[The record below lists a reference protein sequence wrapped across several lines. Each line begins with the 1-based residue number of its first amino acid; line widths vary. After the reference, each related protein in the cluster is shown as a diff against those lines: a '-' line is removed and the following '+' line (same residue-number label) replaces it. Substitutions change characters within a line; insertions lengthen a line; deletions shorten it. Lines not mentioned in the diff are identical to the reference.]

1 MDMKTAAIHTLCD
14 FEEKPAL
21 FSKKG
26 GELHLSGPDLIKL
39 LQAVLD
45 KGVPFRFRAKG
56 FSMSPFIKDNDVI
69 TVSPLTDDSTR
80 SGDVVA
86 FIRPE
91 MKKLVIHRVVGKEGE
106 YFHIKGD
113 NITDTDELIPIANIL
128 GRVTRVERNGKKI
141 FFGLGPER
149 FLIAFLTRR
158 GLLFPLLYPIWRM
171 VRPIF
176 RRTFS

>member
-1 MDMKTAAIHTLCD
+1 MKPAEIHTLRN
-14 FEEKPAL
+14 FEDKPAL

-26 GELHLSGPDLIKL
+26 DELKLSGPDLIGL
-39 LQAVLD
+39 LQTVLN
-45 KGVPFRFRAKG
+45 KGMPFRFRAKG

-91 MKKLVIHRVVGKEGE
+91 IKKLVIHRVVGKKGE
-106 YFHIKGD
+106 YFQIKGD
-113 NITDTDELIPIANIL
+113 NITDTDELIPVANIM
-128 GRVTRVERNGKKI
+128 GRVTRVERNRKEI

-149 FLIAFLTRR
+149 FLIAFLTGR
-158 GLLFPLLYPIWRM
+158 GLLFPLVYPLWRM
-171 VRPIF
+171 VRPIV
-176 RRTFS
+176 RRTFF

>member
-1 MDMKTAAIHTLCD
+1 MKPTEIDTSCSVRD
-14 FEEKPAL
+14 KPAL

-26 GELHLSGPDLIKL
+26 GELKLSGPDLIEL
-39 LQAVLD
+39 LRAVLD

-56 FSMSPFIKDNDVI
+56 FSMSPFIKDDDVI
-69 TVSPLTDDSTR
+69 TVSPLTDGSIR

-91 MKKLVIHRVVGKEGE
+91 MKKLVIHRVVGQKGE

-113 NITDTDELIPIANIL
+113 NIPDTDELIPVANIL
-128 GRVTRVERNGKKI
+128 GRVTRVERSGKEI

-158 GLLFPLLYPIWRM
+158 RLLFPLLYPLWRM
-171 VRPIF
+171 VRPIV
-176 RRTFS
+176 RRISTY

>member
-1 MDMKTAAIHTLCD
+1 MKAAAIHTSRD
-14 FEEKPAL
+14 TETKQAL

-26 GELHLSGPDLIKL
+26 GELKLSGPALVEL
-39 LQAVLD
+39 LRAVLD
-45 KGVPFRFRAKG
+45 KGKPFRFRAKG

-69 TVSPLTDDSTR
+69 TVFPLTDASIR

-91 MKKLVIHRVVGKEGE
+91 MKKLVIHRVVWRKGE

-113 NITDTDELIPIANIL
+113 NIPHTDELIPETNIL
-128 GRVTRVERNGKKI
+128 GRIVRVERNGKEV

-149 FLIAFLTRR
+149 FLIALLVRMRIFPALLPFLW
-158 GLLFPLLYPIWRM
+158 GL
-171 VRPIF
+171 VRPVVKK
-176 RRTFS
+176 RLS